1 MRQLFVAMALMVLAA
16 PIPVAAQTWLRVQSP
31 HFTFVGDARERDI
44 RRVAEQLER
53 FRGVMLATLT
63 RQDDVSPVPTVVVVF
78 ASDRS
83 FRPYQPRFEG
93 RRVEVAGYFLNR
105 EDINYLAING
115 SLGYGAIQTVFHEY
129 THFVMSSL
137 YGRLPTWL
145 NEGLAEYYE
154 ALEERDGGRT
164 VILGRAPSVH
174 LDPLTN
180 VSLIPLAQLLAVD
193 QSSPLYNEGSR
204 RGVFYAQSW
213 ALTHYLLLGSETRRA
228 QFTAYLGL
236 LGSGT
241 PSVAAF
247 AQAFGDD
254 LGPLE
259 TELREYVRRFSFPAQ
274 SLSLSGGDTET
285 AISRGERLTPSVAQ
299 GYLGDLLARVG
310 HTDEARTLLQRT
322 IETDT
327 TAARARAA
335 LGLLDLRTERVD
347 EGLVQLEEAARLDAD
362 DPWISVALGQAYV
375 ERTGRQDDTAA
386 QMETLRL
393 ARVPLARAV
402 ARDPDVAHASAL
414 LGAVEARLG
423 ERPDD
428 ALRLLVRAVQLAPAR
443 DYYRLLLAEALA
455 RARDYDR
462 ATQQLGVL
470 LAGGGEPEFKEQ
482 ARRMLAQVAEL
493 RRAVLDAQRAARNPS
508 ALPSPDAGPGVSRVP
523 DTPGAAT
530 AASAGTASS
539 AETAAS
545 PTPASP
551 STPTPD
557 GAGTGLT
564 DAVPATSAPPGSSP
578 ILRPVGAGETRASG
592 VFTGV
597 VCLAG
602 GIELVFETAN
612 GTLWLAA
619 LAFTDVD
626 FISHRADAPAAVG
639 CGPLARPMPALATYR
654 TDGPTRGTAGIVV
667 AVEVVPDGFVPR

>member
-1 MRQLFVAMALMVLAA
+1 MRHLFVGMALMVLAT
-16 PIPVAAQTWLRVQSP
+16 PVPAAAQTWLRVESP

-63 RQDDVSPVPTVVVVF
+63 RQSDVSPVPTVVVVF

-83 FRPYQPRFEG
+83 FRPYQPTFEG

-129 THFVMSSL
+129 THFVMSTL

-154 ALEERDGGRT
+154 ALEERDGGKT

-174 LDPLTN
+174 IDPLTN

-213 ALTHYLLLGSETRRA
+213 ALTHYLLLGSEARRA

-236 LGSGT
+236 LGTGT

-322 IETDT
+322 IEADT

-335 LGLLDLRTERVD
+335 LGLLDVRAERVD
-347 EGLVQLEEAARLDAD
+347 DGIVQLEEAARLDTD
-362 DPWISVALGQAYV
+362 DAWVSAALGQAYM
-375 ERTGRQDDTAA
+375 ERLRRQDDTA

-414 LGAVEARLG
+414 LGTVEARLG

-455 RARDYDR
+455 RTRDYDR
-462 ATQQLGVL
+462 ATQQLGLL
-470 LAGGGEPEFKEQ
+470 LAGGGEPEIKEQ
-482 ARRMLAQVAEL
+482 ARLMLAQVAEL
-493 RRAVLDAQRAARNPS
+493 RRAVLDAQRAARDGGS
-508 ALPSPDAGPGVSRVP
+508 ALTPEAVP
-523 DTPGAAT
+523 ASGAAPGDP
-530 AASAGTASS
+530 AAGTAG
-539 AETAAS
+539 TAA
-545 PTPASP
+545 A
-551 STPTPD
+551 D
-557 GAGTGLT
+557 AAGAAGTGVAGAGPT
-564 DAVPATSAPPGSSP
+564 TPSDVPGT
-578 ILRPVGAGETRASG
+578 RPVLRRLDDGEVRVSG
-592 VFTGV
+592 VFTAV
-597 VCLAG
+597 SCVPG
-602 GIELVFETAN
+602 GIELLFTTAT
-612 GTLWLAA
+612 GMLRLSA

-626 FISHRADAPAAVG
+626 FITYRTDSPTAIG

-654 TDGPTRGTAGIVV
+654 TDGPTRGADGTAV
-667 AVEVVPDGFVPR
+667 AVEVIPDGVEPPSQP